1 MKYILLICCLA
12 LQCVAANA
20 QQLSFKDTITAY
32 NNNRI
37 CTNGKGMLTLG
48 AWGIANM
55 AAGGAGYF
63 AAKQDEWKYFHEMNF
78 AWGAINTGIA
88 ALGLR
93 GIGKDRAHKYNYL
106 QAYQQYQAN
115 KRLYLINAGLDVLS
129 VGAGVALTEI
139 GRTSTNKK
147 DMLTGFGRSV
157 AIQGVFLLLFD
168 NVMYASHA
176 RRNSKWRQLLDE
188 IQITGSGA
196 SLMINF

>member
-1 MKYILLICCLA
+1 MKYLLCSCCML
-12 LQCVAANA
+12 LLVATAYA
-20 QQLSFKDTITAY
+20 QQLSFKDTIAAY
-32 NNNRI
+32 NNNRMR
-37 CTNGKGMLTLG
+37 TNGKGMLTLG

-63 AAKQDEWKYFHEMNF
+63 AAKKEEWKYFHEMNF

-93 GIGKDRAHKYNYL
+93 GIGKERARKYNYL
-106 QAYQQYQAN
+106 QAHQQYQAN
-115 KRLYLINAGLDVLS
+115 KRLYLLNAGLDVLY
-129 VGAGVALTEI
+129 VGTGVALTEI
-139 GRTSTNKK
+139 GRTSTNRK

>member
-1 MKYILLICCLA
+1 MKYLLCSCCML
-12 LQCVAANA
+12 LLVASANA
-20 QQLSFKDTITAY
+20 QQLSFKDTIAAY
-32 NNNRI
+32 NNNRMR
-37 CTNGKGMLTLG
+37 TNGKGMLTLG

-63 AAKQDEWKYFHEMNF
+63 AAKNEGWKYFHEMNF

-93 GIGKDRAHKYNYL
+93 GIGKERARKYNYL
-106 QAYQQYQAN
+106 QAHQQYQAN
-115 KRLYLINAGLDVLS
+115 KRLYLLNAGLDVLY
-129 VGAGVALTEI
+129 VGTGVALTEI
-139 GRTSTNKK
+139 GRTSTNRK
-147 DMLTGFGRSV
+147 DMLSGFGRSV